1 MWSIEFRSMHTS
13 QHRLDP
19 EHELSLQDPSEQLR
33 DSYRGLAREFSDL
46 GGAQHP
52 FTVGFPNDD
61 FPQFLADLA
70 ACKLGEGPATGFVPH
85 SSYWLVLD
93 GKEVVGV
100 SNLRHCLNDC
110 LRREGGNIG
119 YGVRPSA
126 RGNGFAVELLRHT
139 LERARQ
145 LGLSEVL
152 ITCAASNTPSVRTI
166 LRNGGVYESEEFLA
180 KWGEPVQRYWI
191 SL

>member
-1 MWSIEFRSMHTS
+1 MIANHKLT
-13 QHRLDP
+13 
-19 EHELSLQDPSEQLR
+19 LQEPSEQFR
-33 DSYRGLAREFSDL
+33 DSYRDLAREFSDH
-46 GGAQHP
+46 GEPEAP

-61 FPQFLADLA
+61 FPQFLAKLA
-70 ACKLGEGPATGFVPH
+70 ACERGEGIPSGFVPH
-85 SSYWLVLD
+85 STYWLVLD

-100 SNLRHCLNDC
+100 SNLRHRLTDR
-110 LRREGGNIG
+110 LRREGGNVG

-139 LERARQ
+139 LERARD

-152 ITCAASNTPSVRTI
+152 ITCAASNIGSVRTI
-166 LRNGGVYESEEFLA
+166 LRNGRVYESEEFLP
-180 KWGEPVQRYWI
+180 ERNEVIQRYWI